1 LDGVSETTGEEM
13 DYYTNYYKILGI
25 TKGASYEE
33 MKKAYRKLALLYHP
47 DKNKSPDA
55 EEKFKKIAEAYK
67 VLLDAKRRK
76 ESFKGGASVKKNRDA
91 MYTFDD
97 DFRIFVRFLWLDPQG
112 FLYFS
117 PSFSAF

>member
-1 LDGVSETTGEEM
+1 M
-13 DYYTNYYKILGI
+13 DYYANYYKILGI

-67 VLLDAKRRK
+67 ELLDAMRRK
-76 ESFKGGASVKKNRDA
+76 ESFKRGASVKKERDTT
-91 MYTFDD
+91 YTFHAD
-97 DFRIFVRFLWLDPQG
+97 FVRFLWVDPQG

-117 PSFSAF
+117 SFPAF